1 MQQTNDTT
9 STIKL
14 IDSSGAVLG
23 WLHLPADSRLADLDA
38 LRALGVARAELV
50 NTRRPAAE
58 VALNRIDS
66 RLSEIGR
73 GLGRMAVRAGK
84 ALDSVT
90 MNVGAS
96 LTRH

>member
-1 MQQTNDTT
+1 MQQLNDTT

-14 IDSSGAVLG
+14 IDRSGSVLG

-38 LRALGVARAELV
+38 LRALGVARVELV
-50 NTRRPAAE
+50 NTRRPAE

-66 RLSEIGR
+66 SLSEIGR

-90 MNVGAS
+90 MNVGTS